1 VSPVLCAYLEITPD
15 VRADHA
21 AYIALMNA
29 LKDDKRL
36 VFAAIVYAQC
46 AADYLHS
53 VQPVWAIEDSV
64 AETER
69 TAQAT
74 LPSVFAQMQMCRSAW
89 KRSETI

>member
-1 VSPVLCAYLEITPD
+1 MSSVLCAYLEITPE

-36 VFAAIVYAQC
+36 VFAAIAHAQC
-46 AADYLHS
+46 VADYLRS

-69 TAQAT
+69 AEQAT
-74 LPSVFAQMQMCRSAW
+74 LRSAFAQMQMCISA
-89 KRSETI
+89 